1 MYCGSNGAIMGI
13 SEARKKANDKWREKF
28 EEVRFRVPN
37 GQKEIIQSHAEKYGD
52 ASVNAF
58 LVRAVKET
66 MERDKQGNQ

>member
-1 MYCGSNGAIMGI
+1 MGI

-28 EEVRFRVPN
+28 EEVRFRVPK
-37 GQKEIIQSHAEKYGD
+37 GQKDQIQEHAEKYGD

-66 MERDKQGNQ
+66 MERDQNKAE

>member
-1 MYCGSNGAIMGI
+1 MGI

-28 EEVRFRVPN
+28 EEVRFRVPK
-37 GQKEIIQSHAEKYGD
+37 GQKDLIQEHAEKYGD

-66 MERDKQGNQ
+66 MERDKQNHK